1 MRGLREGEGVQL
13 QVPLTFHKCDCGH
26 RTDLHDLKPV
36 HLYCKCGSKYK
47 YMTNISDPQFTMN
60 CLACGAPVDLEL
72 NSRGTAYVTIGHK
85 SGGGTDRPYVFRQK
99 PRIHF

>member
-1 MRGLREGEGVQL
+1 
-13 QVPLTFHKCDCGH
+13 
-26 RTDLHDLKPV
+26 
-36 HLYCKCGSKYK
+36 
-47 YMTNISDPQFTMN
+47 MTNISDPQFTMN

-85 SGGGTDRPYVFRQK
+85 SRGGGTDRPYVFRQK